1 MTSGAAAA
9 THVPLDHPRRPG
21 RANVPGRSQQMVERD
36 SQQTAGSKTPRLATS
51 ASGDEDCGRH
61 NGEVFRPPTSRRG
74 AAVGV
79 SIARASGKVRIP
91 PIRGRAG
98 ELKVI
103 GALIAAVAQGR
114 GGVLVI
120 EGPPGIGKSRLLTEV
135 LALGEK
141 AGVRALFGEAF
152 EYQQTV
158 PFFSLF
164 MATLRADPPV
174 GDAEALRRLGT
185 SADLRYW
192 VVRDL
197 QAAIHAA
204 ASRIPL
210 AILLEDIHWAD
221 NATLLA
227 LRSLAATRPDAP
239 VLWVLTTRTGAG
251 GPALRETLTALE
263 REDARF
269 MRLTAITPSAVADIV
284 QDAVRA
290 NADASLLNLADKAHG
305 NPFLLTEL
313 LRGLDEDGRLDVND
327 GRAVAAGDTLPRR
340 LSHTMQ
346 QRLDQ
351 LSNAGS
357 QVVRVAAVLPDQF
370 SVRLLAAMLER
381 RPAALVSAVEE
392 AVRADL
398 LIEDGDQM
406 RFRHD
411 LLREATRQSLPQSL
425 RRAME
430 RQSATIMLDM
440 GAAPEEVATQLAR
453 SADVGDQAA
462 IAALREAAQSV
473 ANSDPSVAADL
484 SKRALELLPPQD
496 PGHGPLV
503 TETIVLLNR
512 ATRYGE
518 AQSLASTTLS
528 GALAPEEEAKIRLRL
543 PTVTTDTTTRHIE
556 ENRRALQLPHLSDVT
571 QARHRAWL
579 AYNLAMY
586 GQHGQD
592 STAANEAAAAAASS
606 GDLESS
612 ILSGIALACLDCANG
627 YAGRALHRVEELQAL
642 TPADDMTAHHLAA
655 IHLANLLAVVGRL
668 EDAATLVAGRTEKSQ
683 KERDG
688 MALHIWGL
696 TAGVVQLAAG
706 RLSAAR
712 AAIEWLPTPDR
723 TGSTYVDARRMCILA
738 EVAARTDDRTLLVET
753 LSEARDAYSN
763 GSPAVRR
770 EVAGVL
776 GLAAWQRDDVHE
788 AVRWLGGDIS
798 LLVTPML
805 PTVLDQLT
813 LTARVASAAGDA
825 GLRARLLD
833 AVGVLERE
841 RPEVRLFATVAQHTR
856 GMLERDA
863 DALAAAASALRSSSR
878 PLLYAS
884 AAEDAGGELS
894 RAQRN
899 AEALEQLNAAF
910 DTYLECE
917 AIADARRVGRAL
929 RRLGVERRTV
939 THPRAKTGWDS
950 LTDSELTVVNLIAR
964 GATNRDVATQ
974 LHLSPHTVK
983 THVHNAFAKLGINSR
998 AQLAQLM
1005 RGAD

>member
-1 MTSGAAAA
+1 MST
-9 THVPLDHPRRPG
+9 
-21 RANVPGRSQQMVERD
+21 
-36 SQQTAGSKTPRLATS
+36 
-51 ASGDEDCGRH
+51 
-61 NGEVFRPPTSRRG
+61 
-74 AAVGV
+74 
-79 SIARASGKVRIP
+79 ARASGNPRTP
-91 PIRGRAG
+91 PIRGRTG

-103 GALIAAVAQGR
+103 GTLIAALTQGR

-135 LALGEK
+135 VALAEK

-204 ASRIPL
+204 ASRKPL
-210 AILLEDIHWAD
+210 VILLEDIHWAD

-239 VLWVLTTRTGAG
+239 VLWVLTARTGAG
-251 GPALRETLTALE
+251 GPAVRETLTALE
-263 REDARF
+263 RDDATF
-269 MRLTAITPSAVADIV
+269 LRLTAMSPSAVADIV

-290 NADASLLNLADKAHG
+290 RAEASLLSLADKAHG

-313 LRGLDEDGRLDVND
+313 LRGLDEEGRLDVSG
-327 GRAVAAGDTLPRR
+327 GRAVATGDALPRR
-340 LSHTMQ
+340 LGDTMQ

-351 LSNAGS
+351 LSDIAS
-357 QVVRVAAVLPDQF
+357 RVVRVAAVLPDRF
-370 SVRLLAAMLER
+370 SARLLAAMLEH

-392 AVRADL
+392 AVRSDF
-398 LIEDGDQM
+398 LIEEGEHLK
-406 RFRHD
+406 FRHD

-430 RQSATIMLDM
+430 RQSATVMLDV

-453 SADVGDQAA
+453 SAEVGDQAA

-473 ANSDPSVAADL
+473 ANSDPGAASDL
-484 SKRALELLPPQD
+484 STRALELMPPQD
-496 PGHGPLV
+496 SGRGPLV

-512 ATRYGE
+512 ATRYEE
-518 AQSLASTTLS
+518 AQRLASSTLS
-528 GALAPEEEAKIRLRL
+528 ATLQPEEQAKILLRLR
-543 PTVTTDTTTRHIE
+543 TAITDTTARHIE
-556 ENRRALQLPHLSDVT
+556 VNRRALQLPGLSEVT
-571 QARHRAWL
+571 QARHRGWL
-579 AYNLAMY
+579 AYNLTMH

-592 STAANEAAAAAASS
+592 SAAADEAAAAAAST
-606 GDLESS
+606 GDLESR
-612 ILSGIALACLDCANG
+612 ILSGVALAYLDCANG
-627 YAGRALHRVEELQAL
+627 YAGRALHRVEQLQAL
-642 TPADDMTAHHLAA
+642 PPAGDMTTHNLARC
-655 IHLANLLAVVGRL
+655 HLANLLAVAGRL
-668 EDAATLVAGRTEKSQ
+668 EDAATLVANGTETSQ

-688 MALHIWGL
+688 MALHIWAL
-696 TAGVVQLAAG
+696 MAGVVQAAAG

-712 AAIEWLPTPDR
+712 ATTERLPKPER
-723 TGSTYVDARRMCILA
+723 PGSTFVNAMRMFTLA
-738 EVAARTDDRTLLVET
+738 EVAARTDDRTLLLET
-753 LSEARDAYSN
+753 MNEARDAYSN

-770 EVAGVL
+770 GAACAL

-788 AVRWLGGDIS
+788 AVRWLGDDIS
-798 LLVTPML
+798 LLMTPFL
-805 PTVLDQLT
+805 PAVLDQLT

-833 AVGVLERE
+833 AIAVLGRDSAV
-841 RPEVRLFATVAQHTR
+841 PLFCTVAQHIR
-856 GMLERDA
+856 GILERDA
-863 DALAAAASALRSSSR
+863 RALVVAAELLHSSSR

-884 AAEDAGGELS
+884 AAEDAGAELA
-894 RAQRN
+894 RAQHHT
-899 AEALEQLNAAF
+899 AAIDQLNAAF
-910 DTYLECE
+910 DTYIDC
-917 AIADARRVGRAL
+917 AATADARRVGRAL
-929 RRLGVERRTV
+929 RRLGVERRIV
-939 THPRAKTGWDS
+939 NHPRAKTGWDS
-950 LTDSELTVVNLIAR
+950 LTDSELTVVHLIAQ
-964 GATNRDVATQ
+964 GATNRSVAQQ

-983 THVHNAFAKLGINSR
+983 THLRNAFTKLGITSR
-998 AQLAQLM
+998 TQLTQLIH
-1005 RGAD
+1005 GAD